1 MPLPPPGRPR
11 LRLAPLLAL
20 LLLAGPARPISFQ
33 LPGKARKCL
42 REEIH
47 RDTLVTG
54 EYEIGAPPGSSSGPS
69 ANLKV
74 RPRRRPKKRAGGGRA
89 EGGVEAPPRCA
100 GPGRADAPERGG
112 GEAASGRRSVREA
125 APGAAAWG
133 ERGPARAAVRGRA
146 LRRAGADWHRAGGR
160 TAVTWL
166 SRSCLV
172 LCSVGREQWGGGLE
186 RLVCSRAEL
195 SRAAHGA

>member
-74 RPRRRPKKRAGGGRA
+74 RPRRRPKERAGGGRAGRA
-89 EGGVEAPPRCA
+89 EGGVEAPPRSA
-100 GPGRADAPERGG
+100 GPGRAGPRRAALRWHTGAGRGRVRTALRAWGRSRGG
-112 GEAASGRRSVREA
+112 GVGRA
-125 APGAAAWG
+125 GPGTGRGA
-133 ERGPARAAVRGRA
+133 GPARGAVRCAALGRA
-146 LRRAGADWHRAGGR
+146 GPALIGTGRREGR
-160 TAVTWL
+160 
-166 SRSCLV
+166 
-172 LCSVGREQWGGGLE
+172 Q
-186 RLVCSRAEL
+186 
-195 SRAAHGA
+195 

>member
-74 RPRRRPKKRAGGGRA
+74 RPRRRPKERAGGGRAGRA
-89 EGGVEAPPRCA
+89 EGGVEAPPRSA
-100 GPGRADAPERGG
+100 GPGRAGPRCAGTPVR
-112 GEAASGRRSVREA
+112 GEAASGRFSVRGA
-125 APGAAAWG
+125 APEAAAWD
-133 ERGPARAAVRGRA
+133 ERGPGQAVVRGRPARPCAA
-146 LRRAGADWHRAGGR
+146 LGRAGPALIGTGR
-160 TAVTWL
+160 
-166 SRSCLV
+166 RE
-172 LCSVGREQWGGGLE
+172 GRQ
-186 RLVCSRAEL
+186 
-195 SRAAHGA
+195 